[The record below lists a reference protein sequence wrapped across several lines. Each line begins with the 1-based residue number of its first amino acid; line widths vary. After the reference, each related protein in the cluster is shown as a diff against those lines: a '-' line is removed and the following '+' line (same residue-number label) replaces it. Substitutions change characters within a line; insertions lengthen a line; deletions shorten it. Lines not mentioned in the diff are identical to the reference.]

1 MLNLKRLP
9 TGTALLNWNTELPS
23 SGTGDPLGMTLRV
36 GARLAAELLHCIT
49 SITPRARYY
58 SFFPWAFQR
67 AQDRTGGEADF
78 DRAMRLVLVDER
90 AMTLGAV
97 LHHEGRPCD
106 GGALQGSNR
115 AVEFAADSTKRSINL
130 ARWSHLRDNTS
141 GFGAYK
147 GSLINLGM
155 FKESVAPGAAEIGNE
170 HEDEDDQSTALTS
183 GELSAKGRLLAGA
196 FDRAVAGTAF
206 VDLRPE
212 SASIELDVLEEFGA
226 AAGLC
231 ELRAADDFDLLPLRD
246 LFFSTDSDSR
256 LNSHYRRRMSLLL
269 LLWAVDVTADA
280 EVELDVGSFGDLTYY
295 RIVFDDE
302 DDAVSLEAPPNLIDI
317 SERWRIF
324 QFHNYLTTALETLLA
339 GLVRVILNHPAGRAV
354 AETIKAFDSI
364 EAGEALGEHLEVELP
379 LPFMDLTPAESL
391 ALLAIDVPRETGHIA
406 NAAEVFASNPFV
418 ERILRNALIDQDLVS
433 GPAGPAVAA
442 LLLYSL
448 MLRYDLTVA
457 ETHKGW
463 NTQKVFDPGAD
474 VAMPTV
480 ARMLAVDF
488 EDWWNTPNREILS
501 RVISR
506 FVVRQHETMSYEK
519 GFGGSPPLF
528 RVDGSMV
535 VGTGLTRDNVDPGN
549 PRFPSAMQV
558 LRDLRLIDSAPE
570 EGQRLTSDG
579 REMLDLFLED
589 VVS

>member
-9 TGTALLNWNTELPS
+9 TGTALLNWNSELPS

-36 GARLAAELLHCIT
+36 GARLGAELLHCIT

-67 AQDRTGGEADF
+67 AQDRTGGKADF
-78 DRAMRLVLVDER
+78 QRAMRLVLIDER

-97 LHHEGRPCD
+97 LHHNGNPCE

-115 AVEFAADSTKRSINL
+115 AVDLAADSTKRSIDL
-130 ARWSHLRDNTS
+130 SRWSHLRDNAS

-155 FKESVAPGAAEIGNE
+155 FEESVTPGAVENE
-170 HEDEDDQSTALTS
+170 NEGDQSKDLTS
-183 GELSAKGRLLAGA
+183 GELSAKGRLLASA
-196 FDRAVAGTAF
+196 FDRAVAETAF

-212 SASIELDVLEEFGA
+212 SASVELDVLEEFGA

-231 ELRAADDFDLLPLRD
+231 ELRAADEFDLLPLRD
-246 LFFSTDSDSR
+246 LFFSTDSDAQ

-269 LLWAVDVTADA
+269 LLWAVEVTAGA
-280 EVELDVGSFGDLTYY
+280 EVELDARSFGDLTYY
-295 RIVFDDE
+295 RMIFDDE
-302 DDAVSLEAPPNLIDI
+302 DDAISVKLLPALIDI

-324 QFHNYLTTALETLLA
+324 QFHNYLTTALESLLA
-339 GLVRVILNHPAGRAV
+339 SLVRAILNHPAGRAL
-354 AETIKAFDSI
+354 AETIEAFDSV
-364 EAGEALGEHLEVELP
+364 EAGEALGNLFDVEFP

-391 ALLAIDVPRETGHIA
+391 ALLAIDAPGETGDVA
-406 NAAEVFASNPFV
+406 NSAEVFASNPFV
-418 ERILRNALIDQDLVS
+418 ERLLRDALIEQDLVS

-457 ETHKGW
+457 EAHKGW

-480 ARMLAVDF
+480 AHMLAVDF

-501 RVISR
+501 RVVSR

-528 RVDGSMV
+528 RVDGTMV
-535 VGTGLTRDNVDPGN
+535 VGTGLTRDDVDPGN

-558 LRDLRLIDSAPE
+558 LRDLRLIDRDPE

-579 REMLDLFLED
+579 REMLALFLED